1 MSQNQFA
8 AHQGGEREQLPVTAA
23 GAGLGIGKESGAAA
37 HLEQGDVCIGAHL
50 ESPLAGQAQGI
61 GGLVSD
67 AGEHLLQG
75 HADGEELRHHVGKA
89 VDGPL
94 DAVLAVDV

>member
-1 MSQNQFA
+1 MV
-8 AHQGGEREQLPVTAA
+8 G
-23 GAGLGIGKESGAAA
+23 
-37 HLEQGDVCIGAHL
+37 
-50 ESPLAGQAQGI
+50 
-61 GGLVSD
+61 D

-75 HADGEELRHHVGKA
+75 HADGEELRHHVGQA